1 MDEEAFRKVQA
12 QFATMFAGSAA
23 GLVDEAELDP
33 DAAPPPMP
41 SLAALE
47 ASLSARTSA
56 AAART
61 GRAEHM
67 NSTKSIV
74 TPPPATTTTTS
85 AASLSWRCQS
95 RLTGGTMTLSTLG
108 RNQLAGSVAGSLG
121 LAALPQPAP
130 SSTGSPSLLV
140 CPIDSEGTLSG
151 SGVPLVPSKVS
162 SSATVTAMA
171 WSESVGRSQDGLLAA
186 AWGGGTKASAS
197 EYTLQVWRV
206 SRAPSG
212 TGGAPLRV
220 HLACRRTSREAIKSL
235 AWSGTRLAVCCPSSI
250 RILEVGSCGVDG
262 AATSELADTSLLDL
276 PPSSSNKWSECQFVA
291 TDADNDGSV
300 LVGMSRSDVSF
311 FVCSADFWRE
321 TVASAKVGM
330 PDRPQPR
337 RLSVNRREMGRFST
351 QDLGSAGGC
360 GELRTLHVL
369 PRTQAADNGK
379 VIVQLVVTSDSTVAI
394 TEPAQISVASTC
406 RDSHSAISSSSL
418 LISDVPVSPSSDV
431 VAPGSQAGDGPL
443 DLIGKLGSGA
453 AATRVVG
460 GDDNEAGP
468 SIPAFLMLGSSEAE
482 EAAATQSFAALLNKD
497 AGSGAGLASSSAR
510 LVTLLAAADDS
521 RGDAH
526 ATVPTIEVGSALA
539 LPELGACIPDLLACD
554 ETTGTLMVGSSHD
567 KSCRLHSVAVVQQ
580 LQGAAAEKTL
590 AQLQPTG
597 VTLEVAERGNHGQ
610 SNAED
615 KERLK
620 GVTCFA
626 LANGRQGLLVLIA
639 KSVNTRRESAEAIKE
654 ATAKAI
660 MRGGLSGGE
669 RSAAG
674 LQALALSSAAVA
686 QYSTVFLAFTPGAA
700 ARVVRP
706 VATAASTEP
715 ESATGRRQQR
725 SPSPTGSFG
734 LPSSPLS
741 EEDNPDLSSLSTG
754 GGGRETSTLRH
765 GDPLKHRETVR
776 HRAAVAEWSTA
787 AVGQWLVS
795 PAPDGPGCAAAV
807 AAAAERASFDGAALL
822 ELHALWTGTATAT
835 GADVSSGRVF
845 AMDILREE
853 LGLTRVGEQLRVFQ
867 RLRAAVGE

>member
-1 MDEEAFRKVQA
+1 MDDEAFRKVQA
-12 QFATMFAGSAA
+12 QFATVFAGSAA
-23 GLVDEAELDP
+23 GLVDEADLDL
-33 DAAPPPMP
+33 DSAPPPMP

-47 ASLSARTSA
+47 ASFPARASA

-61 GRAEHM
+61 GRAEKM
-67 NSTKSIV
+67 NATESV
-74 TPPPATTTTTS
+74 ATPAPATATPS

-95 RLTGGTMTLSTLG
+95 RLPGGTMTLSTLG
-108 RNQLAGSVAGSLG
+108 RNQLAGGVAGALG

-140 CPIDSEGTLSG
+140 CPIDSDGTLSG

-171 WSESVGRSQDGLLAA
+171 WSETGGRSQDGLIAA
-186 AWGGGTKASAS
+186 AWSGGTKAAAS

-206 SRAPSG
+206 SRAPNG

-220 HLACRRTSREAIKSL
+220 QLACRRTGRETIKSL

-250 RILEVGSCGVDG
+250 RILEIGSCGVDG
-262 AATSELADTSLLDL
+262 AASSELADTSLLEL
-276 PPSSSNKWSECQFVA
+276 PPSPSNKWSECQFVA
-291 TDADNDGSV
+291 TDADKGGSV
-300 LVGMSRSDVSF
+300 LIGMSRSDVSF

-321 TVASAKVGM
+321 AVVSAKAGL

-337 RLSVNRREMGRFST
+337 QLSVNRQEMGRFSK
-351 QDLGSAGGC
+351 QDLGAAGGC

-369 PRTQAADNGK
+369 PRTQAADRGK
-379 VIVQLVVTSDSTVAI
+379 MIVQLVVTSDSTVAI
-394 TEPAQISVASTC
+394 AEPAQISVASTC
-406 RDSHSAISSSSL
+406 RPSTSSISASSL
-418 LISDVPVSPSSDV
+418 LVSDVPVSPPDV
-431 VAPGSQAGDGPL
+431 VAPGRQAGDGPL
-443 DLIGKLGSGA
+443 DLVGKLGSSA
-453 AATRVVG
+453 AAAARVVG
-460 GDDNEAGP
+460 GDDNEEGP
-468 SIPAFLMLGSSEAE
+468 AIPAFLMLGSAEAE

-497 AGSGAGLASSSAR
+497 AGSSAGGVASSSAR
-510 LVTLLAAADDS
+510 LVTLLDAADES
-521 RGDAH
+521 SGNAH
-526 ATVPTIEVGSALA
+526 ETVPTVEVSSALA

-567 KSCRLHSVAVVQQ
+567 KSCRLHSLAVVQQ
-580 LQGAAAEKTL
+580 PQGAAAEKTPV
-590 AQLQPTG
+590 QLQLTG
-597 VTLEVAERGNHGQ
+597 VSLDVSQRASHDE

-626 LANGRQGLLVLIA
+626 LANGRRGLLVLTA

-669 RSAAG
+669 RSASG

-686 QYSTVFLAFTPGAA
+686 QYSTAFLAFAPGADD
-700 ARVVRP
+700 RVVRP
-706 VATAASTEP
+706 VATAAIMEP
-715 ESATGRRQQR
+715 ESAAGRRQQR

-741 EEDNPDLSSLSTG
+741 EEDNADISSLSTSG
-754 GGGRETSTLRH
+754 GGHTATPRH
-765 GDPLKHRETVR
+765 GDPVRPRAIVR
-776 HRAAVAEWSTA
+776 HRGAVAEWSTT
-787 AVGQWLVS
+787 AVAEWLVS
-795 PAPDGPGCAAAV
+795 PAPGGPGCAVAV

-822 ELHALWTGTATAT
+822 ELHALWTGAATAA
-835 GADVSSGRVF
+835 GADVSSGRDL
-845 AMDILREE
+845 AMDILREDI
-853 LGLTRVGEQLRVFQ
+853 GLTRVGERLRLFQ